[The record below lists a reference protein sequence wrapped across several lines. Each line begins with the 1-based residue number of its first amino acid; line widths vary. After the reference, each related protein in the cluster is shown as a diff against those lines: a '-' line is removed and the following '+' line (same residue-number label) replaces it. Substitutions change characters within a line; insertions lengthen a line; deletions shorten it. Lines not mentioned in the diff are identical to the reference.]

1 LRQTEAVRGQVGDL
15 EAIGRIALAA
25 ALGLLVGFERLLR
38 GNPAGPR
45 TFALLGMGAAAFSVV
60 AVGFSNDGRVIAGVA
75 TGVGFIGAG
84 MIFHDSARGIV
95 GFATAAACWAT
106 VANGVLAG
114 LGRAVVAVAFGALA
128 ILVLEIQYMGLTEWF
143 ARHRTLRRLK
153 QDSDPSASDGS
164 GGMAGQAP

>member
-1 LRQTEAVRGQVGDL
+1 MRGDVGDL

-25 ALGLLVGFERLLR
+25 ALGFIIGLERLLR

-45 TFALLGMGAAAFSVV
+45 TFALLGMGAAGFTVI
-60 AVGFSNDGRVIAGVA
+60 AVGFRNDGRVIAGVA

-95 GFATAAACWAT
+95 GFATAAASWAA

-114 LGRAVVAVAFGALA
+114 IGRAVVALAFAA
-128 ILVLEIQYMGLTEWF
+128 MAVFVLEVQYFGLFDWF
-143 ARHRTLRRLK
+143 ARHRGLHQLDR
-153 QDSDPSASDGS
+153 DSDPPMDEG
-164 GGMAGQAP
+164 